1 MNRTDCSN
9 LSTDINDVGVSLDL
23 EDEPAPIPSS
33 APEAQNINS
42 DSVVSLAVSG
52 EMRVNSG
59 NTSNSPSY
67 CNNKN
72 AYSSVVGCPFC
83 LLLNVLGNRG

>member
-1 MNRTDCSN
+1 
-9 LSTDINDVGVSLDL
+9 
-23 EDEPAPIPSS
+23 
-33 APEAQNINS
+33 
-42 DSVVSLAVSG
+42 
-52 EMRVNSG
+52 MRVNSG

-83 LLLNVLGNRG
+83 LLLNVLGNRDIPMVGKYACRIGRIYPPWVYDPDSFYCNA